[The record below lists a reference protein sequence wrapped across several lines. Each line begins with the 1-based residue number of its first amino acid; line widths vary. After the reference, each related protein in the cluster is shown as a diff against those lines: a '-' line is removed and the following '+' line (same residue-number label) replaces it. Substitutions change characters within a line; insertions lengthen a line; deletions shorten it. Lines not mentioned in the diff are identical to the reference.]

1 MSSKLGVQNI
11 AHTNGTNAMT
21 ISSGGIV
28 IPKGVI
34 MQVNAIDTDQNFT
47 ASGGF
52 AKIEWETVEID
63 TISGW
68 DSTNHRYTPN
78 VAGYYLVG
86 GAVRILLSNILSL
99 VTLAVRKN
107 GSNSADTHLRNQF
120 QSNSDAY
127 SNGSYAI
134 PTGLMQMNGSS
145 DYMEVFF
152 DGDENAVFHD
162 SPDIKSFFFAQ
173 LVHAT

>member
-1 MSSKLGVQNI
+1 MSSSIGVQNI

-21 ISSGGIV
+21 INSNGIV

-34 MQVNAIDTDQNFT
+34 LQVNAIDTDQNVSAGST
-47 ASGGF
+47 D
-52 AKIEWETVEID
+52 KVQWETVEID

-68 DSTNHRYTPN
+68 DSSNHRYTPS

-86 GAVRILLSNILSL
+86 GSIRGLLSNILSS
-99 VTLAVRKN
+99 VAIFVKRN
-107 GSNSADTHLRNQF
+107 GVASDAHALENRF

-127 SNGSYAI
+127 FNGSYPI
-134 PTGLMQMNGSS
+134 PTGLMQMNGST

-152 DGDENAVFHD
+152 QGEEAVSLHD
-162 SPDIKSFFFAQ
+162 ASDIKSHFFAQ

>member
-1 MSSKLGVQNI
+1 MSSKIGVQNI

-34 MQVNAIDTDQNFT
+34 MQVNAIDTDQAFT
-47 ASGGF
+47 AGS
-52 AKIEWETVEID
+52 AVKIQWETVEID

-68 DSTNHRYTPN
+68 DATNHRYTPS

-86 GAVRILLSNILSL
+86 GSMRGAMSNILSS
-99 VTLAVRKN
+99 VAITIRRN
-107 GSNSADTHLRNQF
+107 GVANDAHELENRF
-120 QSNSDAY
+120 QSDSDTFF
-127 SNGSYAI
+127 NGSY
-134 PTGLMQMNGSS
+134 PLPSGLVQMNGNT
-145 DYMEVFF
+145 DYIEVFF
-152 DGDENAVFHD
+152 DGEENISIHD
-162 SPDIKSFFFAQ
+162 ANGIKSHFFAT

>member
-1 MSSKLGVQNI
+1 MSSTIGVQNI

-34 MQVNAIDTDQNFT
+34 MQVNAIDTDQAFT
-47 ASGGF
+47 AGS
-52 AKIEWETVEID
+52 AVKIQWETVEID

-68 DSTNHRYTPN
+68 DATNHRYTPS

-86 GAVRILLSNILSL
+86 GSMRGAMSNVLSSVAIFVR
-99 VTLAVRKN
+99 RN
-107 GSNSADTHLRNQF
+107 GVANDAHELENRF
-120 QSNSDAY
+120 QSNSDTFY
-127 SNGSYAI
+127 NGSY
-134 PTGLMQMNGSS
+134 PLPSGLVQMNGNT
-145 DYMEVFF
+145 DYIEVFF
-152 DGDENAVFHD
+152 QGEENISMHD
-162 SPDIKSFFFAQ
+162 ASDIKSHFFAT